1 MRPIEA
7 AILVLVAVGVPA
19 CLVACGCVFC
29 LRRTRRVLSPPS
41 SAGSGLGSFFGGP
54 PQRSVGMLM
63 YNDDTPG
70 GRANPKLRELQWG
83 GADGQLQLQLQ
94 TAPRTGQPEWGAQP
108 TIASRR
114 GMKMDDLRVMPYA
127 TPPSSQPATPVEVM
141 RA

>member
-1 MRPIEA
+1 
-7 AILVLVAVGVPA
+7 
-19 CLVACGCVFC
+19 
-29 LRRTRRVLSPPS
+29 
-41 SAGSGLGSFFGGP
+41 
-54 PQRSVGMLM
+54 MLM
-63 YNDDTPG
+63 YNDGTPG